1 MTFKTSIVK
10 THITGN
16 SNLSDSVHHLWEK
29 LSYCRHIQLISLI
42 YAMAEM
48 EEMSGRKAK
57 SEKLYF
63 LLLFGLSVREKLRG
77 GKKSDEKILLF
88 FVNKIFLCLRCEI
101 RKWKK
106 EKENMFV
113 KLEDAKNLTNGLS
126 GKKM

>member
-1 MTFKTSIVK
+1 
-10 THITGN
+10 
-16 SNLSDSVHHLWEK
+16 
-29 LSYCRHIQLISLI
+29 
-42 YAMAEM
+42 MAEM

-101 RKWKK
+101 RK
-106 EKENMFV
+106 
-113 KLEDAKNLTNGLS
+113 
-126 GKKM
+126 